1 MSRRIVVAL
10 LVGACAVVAS
20 VLVIRP
26 WSSGENTLT
35 AGTATAPTSHTQNS
49 SGGSTTMT
57 PTSTDGILFI
67 NASANREGKSH
78 RWGQELLTGTE
89 YQQINLVDYQ
99 IGQLGWE
106 LA

>member
-35 AGTATAPTSHTQNS
+35 AGTATAPTSHTQNK
-49 SGGSTTMT
+49 
-57 PTSTDGILFI
+57 FR
-67 NASANREGKSH
+67 REHNHDSH
-78 RWGQELLTGTE
+78 LH
-89 YQQINLVDYQ
+89 
-99 IGQLGWE
+99 
-106 LA
+106 